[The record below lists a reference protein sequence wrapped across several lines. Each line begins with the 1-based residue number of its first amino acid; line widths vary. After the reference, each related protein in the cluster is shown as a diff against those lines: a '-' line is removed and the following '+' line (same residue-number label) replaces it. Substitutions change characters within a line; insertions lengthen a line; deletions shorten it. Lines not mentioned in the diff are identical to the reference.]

1 MAVANLRRDGE
12 LAGALDLLA
21 AEGIEVILLKGSAL
35 RAQRPE
41 LAGRFQ
47 CDLDVLLR
55 RRDLERAEALL
66 LAQGFRLDESY
77 LDRAGLLR
85 DHFHLGYERRGAV
98 VELHWDV
105 DPASPPGFAE
115 RLWEQSVP
123 AALDGRP
130 CRLLAPEHQ
139 LLFGCLQLSRHAFHG
154 GLRWLADLA
163 LLLPDPQNPISRD
176 MAARF
181 EAAAGEWPRRAVRL
195 PLWLLGEAGVAG
207 ARDLGQDGGAGPLER
222 ALLRRLLPHVLVAEP
237 WLGVP
242 DWRLAGALHAW
253 LFSSRS
259 LAGLLARAAG
269 RGIRARLRSGVGYEA
284 RIASALSPAPSG
296 VEERRR

>member
-1 MAVANLRRDGE
+1 MAAVAVSNLRRDGE
-12 LAGALDLLA
+12 LAGALSLLA
-21 AEGIEVILLKGSAL
+21 AEGIEVVLLKGAAL
-35 RAQRPE
+35 RARRPE

-66 LAQGFRLDESY
+66 LAQGFRLDETFR
-77 LDRAGLLR
+77 DRAGLLR
-85 DHFHLGYERRGAV
+85 DHFHLGYERRGAM

-115 RLWEQSVP
+115 RLWERSVP
-123 AALDGRP
+123 ATLDGRP

-139 LLFGCLQLSRHAFHG
+139 LLFGCLHLSRHAFHG

-163 LLLPDPQNPISRD
+163 LLLSDLQTPRD
-176 MAARF
+176 LARF
-181 EAAAGEWPRRAVRL
+181 EAAAREWPRRAVRL
-195 PLWLLGEAGVAG
+195 PLWFLGEAGVAG
-207 ARDLGQDGGAGPLER
+207 AREPGQDGGAGPLER

-237 WLGVP
+237 WLGIP

-253 LFSSRS
+253 LFSGRS

-269 RGIRARLRSGVGYEA
+269 RGIRARLRAGAAYEA
-284 RIASALSPAPSG
+284 RMASALSPAPSG